1 LGALIVTLAF
11 HLFLSHLSNSIHH
24 SLPNCC
30 PWSKLV
36 DRFAFSCSDS
46 LTDATS
52 YLHKNLTYFHI
63 NYMTIIVVVLV
74 ISITSH
80 QPLLATNIT
89 VNFVDVL
96 KRLFRRR
103 SHI

>member
-1 LGALIVTLAF
+1 LEAPIITLAF
-11 HLFLSHLSNSIHH
+11 HLFLSRLSNSIHH

-52 YLHKNLTYFHI
+52 CLRKNLTYFYI

-80 QPLLATNIT
+80 RPLLATNIT
-89 VNFVDVL
+89 ANFVDVL
-96 KRLFRRR
+96 KCLFQCR

>member
-1 LGALIVTLAF
+1 LGAPIVTLAF

-24 SLPNCC
+24 SLPNYC

-36 DRFAFSCSDS
+36 DRFAFSCLDS
-46 LTDATS
+46 LVEATS
-52 YLHKNLTYFHI
+52 YLRKLTYFHI
-63 NYMTIIVVVLV
+63 NYMIIIVAVLV

-80 QPLLATNIT
+80 RPLLATNIT
-89 VNFVDVL
+89 ANFVDVL
-96 KRLFRRR
+96 KRLFRHR